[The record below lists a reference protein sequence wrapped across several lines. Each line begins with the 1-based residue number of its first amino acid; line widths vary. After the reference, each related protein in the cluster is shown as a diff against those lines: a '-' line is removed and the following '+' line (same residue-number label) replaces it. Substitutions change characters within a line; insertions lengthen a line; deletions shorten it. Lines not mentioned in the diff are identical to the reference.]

1 MASTADPSQE
11 RAPQNAGSPYDS
23 TADSDIILRSVD
35 LIDFYVLKAFLRY
48 VSPFFKAMFNLPST
62 ETNETVNG
70 LPIIPVPET
79 GGTLR
84 LLLDY
89 IYPNEGDPKL
99 DDITLFLNVAQAA
112 QKYCMIVIE
121 NRLRKQIVTSHLMDS
136 ESLRLYAVAVNLN
149 WDDVALIA
157 AQKASQIPLDKLTH
171 AKELKNIPGSA
182 FYQFLEY
189 KLRCDKS
196 RTRDRE
202 RLMALQKVSTRSDAQ
217 VLLVT
222 SGTRNAQ
229 KPFDSTAKADIILRS
244 KDLVDFFVLEDL
256 VRVASL
262 SSPFPD
268 IMDPLGTTIGK
279 TEDGRPIINV
289 VEDNEVLCHLL
300 SLIYH
305 ASDDLDVKNCRLY
318 TQVALA
324 ARRRGMNV
332 IERELRKQL
341 AASPLL
347 LEEPLRIYI
356 IASAL
361 GWDDV
366 AKSAALNVLSRPL
379 EDMTY
384 MQEFDLIT
392 GADLHRLVAFRFKC
406 ADAACKVI
414 TSNSDFKTYGPG
426 GWSYSSYSNLQHRGP
441 TEQVFLK
448 LRSGPRGSTVVGTY
462 DLEDRELEN
471 YRDRNLS
478 SVSCLTLAK
487 ILKCRRAIENAVEAA
502 VIEVRSFFLHV
513 SP

>member
-1 MASTADPSQE
+1 MASTAGPSQE
-11 RAPQNAGSPYDS
+11 RVPQNAGSPYDS
-23 TADSDIILRSVD
+23 TADSDVVLRSVD
-35 LIDFYVLKAFLRY
+35 LIDFYVLKPFLRY
-48 VSPFFKAMFNLPST
+48 VSPFFKTMFSLPPA

-89 IYPNEGDPKL
+89 IYPNEGEPKL

-112 QKYCMIVIE
+112 QKYCMSIIE
-121 NRLRKQIVTSHLMDS
+121 NRLKKQIVTSHLMDL
-136 ESLRLYAVAVNLN
+136 EPFRLYAIAVNLN

-157 AQKASQIPLDKLTH
+157 AQKASHIPLGKLTH
-171 AKELKNIPGSA
+171 PKELKNIPGSA
-182 FYQFLEY
+182 FYRFLEY

-196 RTRDRE
+196 QTRAGEWLMELQRISTGARASPWASRTRS
-202 RLMALQKVSTRSDAQ
+202 AK
-217 VLLVT
+217 
-222 SGTRNAQ
+222 
-229 KPFDSTAKADIILRS
+229 KPFDSTAKADIVLRS

-256 VRVASL
+256 VRAASL
-262 SSPFPD
+262 SSPSHSCTN
-268 IMDPLGTTIGK
+268 PLGATTGQ

-289 VEDNEVLCHLL
+289 VEDGEVLTHLL

-305 ASDDLDVKNCRLY
+305 VSDDLDAKNCRLY

-324 ARRRGMNV
+324 ARLRGMDI
-332 IERELRKQL
+332 IEKRLRKQL

-347 LEEPLRIYI
+347 LAEPLRIYI

-361 GWDDV
+361 GWNDV

-384 MQEFDLIT
+384 MSEFALIT

-414 TSNSDFKTYGPG
+414 TNDSDFKTYGPG
-426 GWSYSSYSNLQHRGP
+426 GWSYSSYSNLQHHGP

-448 LRSGPRGSTVVGTY
+448 LRSCPRGSTIVEAC
-462 DLEDRELEN
+462 DLDDKGLEG

-478 SVSCLTLAK
+478 STPCPTFAK

-502 VIEVRSFFLHV
+502 VTKVRSFYPHV

>member
-1 MASTADPSQE
+1 MASTAGPSQG
-11 RAPQNAGSPYDS
+11 RAPQNAGSPYDP
-23 TADSDIILRSVD
+23 AAYSDVILRSAD
-35 LIDFYVLKAFLRY
+35 LIDFYVLKTFLCY
-48 VSPFFKAMFNLPST
+48 VSPFFKTMFNFPAP

-70 LPIIPVPET
+70 LPIIPVTES
-79 GGTLR
+79 GETLR

-89 IYPNEGDPKL
+89 IYPNEGEPKL

-112 QKYCMIVIE
+112 QKYCMNVIE
-121 NRLRKQIVTSHLMDS
+121 NRLRKQIVISHLMDS
-136 ESLRLYAVAVNLN
+136 ESLRLYAVAANLV

-157 AQKASQIPLDKLTH
+157 AQQASQIPLDKLTH

-189 KLRCDKS
+189 KLRCDTS
-196 RTRDRE
+196 LTRDGE
-202 RLMALQKVSTRSDAQ
+202 RLMTLQRVSTGSDAQ
-217 VLLVT
+217 VPLVT

-229 KPFDSTAKADIILRS
+229 KPFDSTAKADVILRS

-262 SSPFPD
+262 SSPFLD
-268 IMDPLGTTIGK
+268 ITNPLGITIGK

-300 SLIYH
+300 GLIYYV
-305 ASDDLDVKNCRLY
+305 SDDLDVKNCRLY

-324 ARRRGMNV
+324 ARRRGMDV
-332 IERELRKQL
+332 IERRLRKQL

-366 AKSAALNVLSRPL
+366 AKSAALNVLSCPL
-379 EDMTY
+379 EGMTY

-426 GWSYSSYSNLQHRGP
+426 GWGYTRGGYSNWQHHGP
-441 TEQVFLK
+441 TEQVFSK
-448 LRSGPRGSTVVGTY
+448 LRSCPRGSTVVDAY
-462 DLEDRELEN
+462 DLDDKALEG
-471 YRDRNLS
+471 RHDNLS
-478 SVSCLTLAK
+478 SVSCPTLAR
-487 ILKCRRAIENAVEAA
+487 ILYCRRAIENAVEAA
-502 VIEVRSFFLHV
+502 VTEVPLAI
-513 SP
+513 